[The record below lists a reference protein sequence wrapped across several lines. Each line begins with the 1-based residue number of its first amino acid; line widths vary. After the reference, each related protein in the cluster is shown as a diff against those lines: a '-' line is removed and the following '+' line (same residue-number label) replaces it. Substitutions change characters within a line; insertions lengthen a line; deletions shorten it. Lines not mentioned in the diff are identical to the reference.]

1 MPFLEVCRFV
11 HPLEGIAQLGGLLLN
26 QVPSHLSERQP
37 PLLGP
42 CPDLD
47 AESAKLASQFD
58 GRLPEPAADLG
69 GSRVDGLAFPPFQ
82 PSDKPEQPLSILGP
96 NTITLLSQ
104 PIEVH
109 LGISP
114 GIGCQGQPSQSS
126 PHFLRHAAL
135 ELRPIGAG
143 TASKAPEA
151 DSKIVQRLGVPG
163 VRQPGLG
170 AFYLIDV
177 TQGE

>member
-1 MPFLEVCRFV
+1 VPFLEVCCFV

-26 QVPSHLSERQP
+26 QLPGHLSERQP
-37 PLLGP
+37 PLLGA

-47 AESAKLASQFD
+47 AESAKPASKF
-58 GRLPEPAADLG
+58 GTRLPEPTADLG
-69 GSRVDGLAFPPFQ
+69 GSRVDGLAFASLQ
-82 PSDKPEQPLSILGP
+82 PSDKPEQPLHILGS
-96 NTITLLSQ
+96 NTIALHSQ

-109 LGISP
+109 LGVPP
-114 GIGCQGQPSQSS
+114 GIGCQGQLSESS
-126 PHFLRHAAL
+126 SHFLRHAAL
-135 ELRPIGAG
+135 ELRPIGTG

-151 DSKIVQRLGVPG
+151 DSKIVQRLGISK
-163 VRQPGLG
+163 VRQPCLG